1 MDTGH
6 RILSRPYL
14 RLECL
19 FLLFLCY
26 GLSLISD
33 LEYSTYEEHD
43 VRKFTES
50 LGYRVV
56 TDFLKLLPYGLY
68 YWGFLKRYVFQRNLV
83 GILLAT
89 LGFVVVYHIF
99 NQYVI
104 NWAVSEADFV
114 ADDLRRRALRSL
126 KRPIIGFPINYL
138 LIAAIIPLLGLAFL
152 VRSLTQATQLKAL
165 TEQQL
170 VAELGYLKAQLQ
182 PHFFFNTL
190 NNIYALA
197 LKQSAETAPMIA
209 RLGEMMRYVLYQAAQ
224 QTVPL
229 QGEVNFLGGFIELAR
244 IRYPPTSQI
253 HFEVQGIC
261 PTYQIEPLL
270 LLPFVENAFKHGL
283 EEETDKG
290 FVHVILC
297 QTEDELVLAVENS
310 KPDTRRAGSDRGVGL
325 ANVYKRLDLL
335 YPGHYQIDTQDTPTT
350 YQVTLTLRIA

>member
-1 MDTGH
+1 MDTGY
-6 RILSRPYL
+6 RLLSRPYL
-14 RLECL
+14 KLECL
-19 FLLFLCY
+19 FLLFLCF

-56 TDFLKLLPYGLY
+56 TDFLRLLPYGLY

-89 LGFVVVYHIF
+89 LGFVVVYHVF

-104 NWAVSEADFV
+104 NWAVAEADFV
-114 ADDLRRRALRSL
+114 ADDLQRRALRSL

-152 VRSLTQATQLKAL
+152 VRSLTQAAQLKAL

-170 VAELGYLKAQLQ
+170 VAELGYLKAQIQ

-197 LKQSAETAPMIA
+197 LKQSADTAPMIA
-209 RLGEMMRYVLYQAAQ
+209 RLGEMMRYVLYQTTQ
-224 QTVPL
+224 RTVPL

-253 HFEVQGIC
+253 HFEVQGIR

-283 EEETDKG
+283 EEEVEHG
-290 FVHVILC
+290 FVHVVLC
-297 QTEDELVLAVENS
+297 QTENELVLVVQNS
-310 KPDTRRAGSDRGVGL
+310 KSVSPKIGSSRGVGL
-325 ANVYKRLDLL
+325 ANVHKRLDLL
-335 YPGHYQIDTQDTPTT
+335 YPGQYQLDVLDELAT
-350 YQVTLTLRIA
+350 YRVTLTLQTA